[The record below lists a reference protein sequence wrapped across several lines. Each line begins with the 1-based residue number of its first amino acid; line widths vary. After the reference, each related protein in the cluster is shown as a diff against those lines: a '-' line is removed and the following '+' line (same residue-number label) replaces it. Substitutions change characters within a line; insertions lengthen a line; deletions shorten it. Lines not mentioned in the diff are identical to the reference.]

1 MVRSSCLLSRSVAAK
16 VSMCSVC
23 VRTGWWGYLL
33 SCHRPQ
39 NCTYSTSQEIG
50 LSPCVNFSPG
60 GKEFRQ
66 QWTKCLRENSINFL
80 PYGYPAL
87 HMIADCHVL
96 AVFFC
101 CISWYLLC
109 CRKVYCCRHANVRL
123 HVYRWSFSTTLSKQV
138 QSITFFSLPFFSG
151 CQTCRSPWPHYV
163 SRPCGCRW
171 TSHSLSLLFRLMWIT
186 RRARRCSPVC
196 CCLSS
201 PAMTTT
207 VMFKRQIC
215 RLKCVLW

>member
-66 QWTKCLRENSINFL
+66 QWAKCLRKHSIHFL

-109 CRKVYCCRHANVRL
+109 CRKVYYCRHANVRL
-123 HVYRWSFSTTLSKQV
+123 HVYRWSFSTTLSSIHHLFFLLSFQAAKPADLPDHTTSQGLVAVGESVTASPYFSDRCGSRDGREGAHLCAAAPTV
-138 QSITFFSLPFFSG
+138 Q
-151 CQTCRSPWPHYV
+151 QWQQR
-163 SRPCGCRW
+163 
-171 TSHSLSLLFRLMWIT
+171 
-186 RRARRCSPVC
+186 
-196 CCLSS
+196 
-201 PAMTTT
+201 
-207 VMFKRQIC
+207 
-215 RLKCVLW
+215 